1 MSSIPLPILFGA
13 ALIDSIN
20 PCAFGVLIFL
30 LAYLLK
36 TASHPLKLLTHGFV
50 YVFGVFLTYLLA
62 GLLLLPVIGK
72 LGSLSTAFYVV
83 LGTLVVIAGIL
94 EIKDFFWYGRGFS
107 LQLLP
112 GASKRLKMY
121 VSRISQ
127 GLVPAFLLGIFVA
140 LVELPCTGAVYL
152 AVLSLMSLA
161 GVSALNLTWLL
172 LYNFIFVLPL
182 LIIIFLF
189 YKGLSAAAIEAWRL
203 KHRRLMRLSI
213 GLVLLILGTWMILYR
228 TL

>member
-1 MSSIPLPILFGA
+1 MIPLPILLGA

-36 TASHPLKLLTHGFV
+36 TASRPIHLLTHGFA

-62 GLLLLPVIGK
+62 GLLLLPIIGK
-72 LGSLSTAFYVV
+72 LGSTSTFFYVA
-83 LGTLVVIAGIL
+83 LGIVIVIAGLL
-94 EIKDFFWYGRGFS
+94 ELKDFLWYGRGFS

-112 GASKRLKMY
+112 GASDRIKLY
-121 VSRISQ
+121 VSRISA
-127 GLVPAFLLGIFVA
+127 GLPPAFLLGVFVA

-161 GVSALNLTWLL
+161 GVTALSLTWLL

-182 LIIIFLF
+182 LVIIFLF
-189 YKGLSAAAIEAWRL
+189 YNGLSAHRIEAWRL
-203 KHRRLMRLSI
+203 KHRRLMRLTI
-213 GLVLLILGTWMILYR
+213 GITLITLGIWMVTSRI
-228 TL
+228 